1 MILYIKETRTQKGL
15 SLSELAKKSQVS
27 KSYLSEIENG
37 IKTNVSYVVI
47 CKLAHALG
55 VRATELFSRE

>member
-1 MILYIKETRTQKGL
+1 MFYIKETRTQKGL
-15 SLSELAKKSQVS
+15 SLSELSRKSQVS

-37 IKTNVSYVVI
+37 IKTNVSYVII

-55 VRATELFSRE
+55 VRATDLISRD

>member
-1 MILYIKETRTQKGL
+1 MFYIKETRTQKGL
-15 SLSELAKKSQVS
+15 LLSELSRKSQVS

-37 IKTNVSYVVI
+37 IKTNVSYVII

-55 VRATELFSRE
+55 IRDTDLISRD